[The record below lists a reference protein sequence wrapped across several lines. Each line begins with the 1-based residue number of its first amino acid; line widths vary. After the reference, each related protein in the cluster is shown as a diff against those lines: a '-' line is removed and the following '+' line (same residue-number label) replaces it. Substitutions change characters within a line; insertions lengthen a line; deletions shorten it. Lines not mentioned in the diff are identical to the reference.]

1 MCKMLEVIPYNE
13 RILTSK
19 NRIDIDLI
27 NQGKEFIEQFEI
39 NQELII
45 ETISIIYK
53 YLEKVRKIPQNLFKF
68 FIAAYYISS
77 RHPKTFPHPESKD
90 TFCRKFHIKKS
101 SLKYSVNKIISELN
115 YIKIVDDLGR
125 PYFLN
130 PERDI
135 AYKLLKSVVK
145 NKVELAMMNFLVY
158 HQPINSQILS
168 EDLVSK
174 TIFEMK
180 LFPEELFRQF
190 YDLTFEM
197 IEDHLQDYYSYIDL
211 QNKYFI

>member
-1 MCKMLEVIPYNE
+1 MLELIPYNK
-13 RILTSK
+13 RIFTSK
-19 NRIDIDLI
+19 NHVDIDLI
-27 NQGKEFIEQFEI
+27 NQGKEFIEQFDI
-39 NQELII
+39 NQELIV

-53 YLEKVRKIPQNLFKF
+53 YLEKIHKIPQNFFKF

-77 RHPKTFPHPESKD
+77 RHPKTFPNQESKD
-90 TFCRKFHIKKS
+90 TFCQRFHIKKS
-101 SLKYSVNKIISELN
+101 ALKYSVNKIISELN
-115 YIKIVDDLGR
+115 YIKIVDDMSR

-135 AYKLLKSVVK
+135 AYRLLKSIIK
-145 NKVELAMMNFLVY
+145 KQADLAMMNFLIY

-174 TIFEMK
+174 TILEMK

-190 YDLTFEM
+190 YDLTFEI
-197 IEDHLQDYYSYIDL
+197 IEDHLEEYYSYIDL